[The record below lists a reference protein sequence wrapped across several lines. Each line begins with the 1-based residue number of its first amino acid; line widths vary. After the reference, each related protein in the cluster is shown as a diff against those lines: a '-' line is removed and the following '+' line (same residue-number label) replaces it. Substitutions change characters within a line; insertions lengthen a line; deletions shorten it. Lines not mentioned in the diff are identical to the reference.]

1 MLRKL
6 RLLLLPFGFIYGIV
20 TAIRNGLFNKGI
32 LVQKAYSKP
41 VIVLGNLT
49 VGGTGKTPHA
59 GYVINLLRSH
69 FKVALVSRGY
79 MRQTTGLVV
88 ADEWSTVKEIGDE
101 PMLLKQKFTDL
112 TVVVSEKRVLGV
124 DYCFSESINSE
135 VVVLDDA
142 YQHRYVKPGLS
153 VLLIDY
159 HRPVWKDWML
169 PAGNLRE
176 FTCGKKRADMVIM
189 TKCPSSLSEAEAH
202 LIEKRLKLCSKQS
215 LFYTTLVY
223 GNLYPLFKT
232 HHPTAADAITK
243 GDSVIALS
251 AIATPKPFVDYLKGL
266 TNMVDEM
273 SYPDHY
279 ALTSK
284 DMEAVA
290 QRFRALPGIR
300 KWIVTTEKDA
310 VKLRELNNLPPEIVS
325 NIWVL
330 PIEPEVLFNQNHR
343 FKHQILKYVR
353 QSLSNQ

>member
-6 RLLLLPFGFIYGIV
+6 RLLLLPIGFIYGIV
-20 TAIRNGLFNKGI
+20 TAIRNWLFDLNI
-32 LVQKAYSKP
+32 LLQKPYNKP

-59 GYVINLLRSH
+59 AYIINLLQSH

-79 MRQTTGLVV
+79 MRQTKGLVV
-88 ADEWSTVKEIGDE
+88 ANEQSTAKEIGDE
-101 PMLLKQKFTDL
+101 PMLLKQKFTNL
-112 TVVVSEKRVLGV
+112 AVVVSEKRVLGV
-124 DYCFSESINSE
+124 DQCFSESIDSE

-159 HRPVWKDWML
+159 NRPIWNDWML

-176 FTCGKKRADMVIM
+176 FTCGKKRADMVII
-189 TKCPSSLSEAEAH
+189 TKCPSNLSEAESQI
-202 LIEKRLKLCSKQS
+202 IEKRLRLSVSQS
-215 LFYTTLVY
+215 VFYTALAY
-223 GNLYPLFKT
+223 GKLYPLFK
-232 HHPTAADAITK
+232 ADDQEISDTIAKDDGI
-243 GDSVIALS
+243 IALS
-251 AIATPKPFVDYLKGL
+251 AIASPKPFIDFLKGL
-266 TNMVDEM
+266 SNEVVEM

-284 DMEAVA
+284 DMAEVA
-290 QRFRALPGIR
+290 LRFNGLSNSR

-310 VKLRELNNLPPEIVS
+310 VKLRELNNLPAEIVS
-325 NIWVL
+325 FIRVL
-330 PIEPEVLFNQNHR
+330 PIEPEVLFNQSQR
-343 FKHQILKYVR
+343 FKHQILHYVR

>member
-1 MLRKL
+1 MLRQL
-6 RLLLLPFGFIYGIV
+6 RLLLLPIGFIYGIV
-20 TAIRNGLFNKGI
+20 TAVRNWLFDRGV
-32 LVQKAYSKP
+32 LLQKSYNKP

-59 GYVINLLRSH
+59 GYIIDLLQPH

-79 MRQTTGLVV
+79 MRDTKGLIVTG
-88 ADEWSTVKEIGDE
+88 EQSTAKEIGDE

-124 DYCFSESINSE
+124 DQCFSEGVDSE

-153 VLLIDY
+153 ILLIDY
-159 HRPVWKDWML
+159 HRPIWNDWML

-176 FTCGKKRADMVIM
+176 FTCGKKRADMVII
-189 TKCPSSLSEAEAH
+189 TKCPSDLSEAKAQ
-202 LIEKRLKLCSKQS
+202 LIERRLKLSINQS
-215 LFYTTLVY
+215 VFYTSMVY
-223 GNLYPLFKT
+223 GNLYPLFK
-232 HHPTAADAITK
+232 ADNQEISDAIAK
-243 GDSVIALS
+243 DDGVIALS
-251 AIATPKPFVDYLKGL
+251 AIASPQPFIDFLKGL
-266 TNMVDEM
+266 SNEVVEM

-284 DMEAVA
+284 DMAEVEI
-290 QRFRALPGIR
+290 RFNGLSNAR

-310 VKLRELNNLPPEIVS
+310 VKLRELNNLPAQIVS
-325 NIWVL
+325 FIRVL
-330 PIEPEVLFNQNHR
+330 PIEPEVLFNQSHR
-343 FKHQILKYVR
+343 FKYQILHYVR